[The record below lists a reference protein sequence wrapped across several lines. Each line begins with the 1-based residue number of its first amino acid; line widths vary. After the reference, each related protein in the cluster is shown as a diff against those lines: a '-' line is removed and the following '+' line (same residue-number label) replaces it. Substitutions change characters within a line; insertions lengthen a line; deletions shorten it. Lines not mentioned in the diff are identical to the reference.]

1 MQYVKTKKSVLT
13 AVLLCVLMVFCCDT
27 AKAQFSSGDLNFQQ
41 INDAYNLMTN
51 LDDIFVTTAA
61 EVNGIPFMYDTNK
74 WVQVSI
80 DVLPLIPIQV
90 GTYLV
95 PIPMWGNVNVKVDV
109 LKEDEEFI
117 PEVTLSGGY
126 WNLLYGIPE
135 IMASQMS
142 NGSVSVSFTNWN
154 IGACV
159 SKTIAEKLR
168 QHVAI
173 QYSSFTGKIGGSMI
187 DQMLSGMSV
196 VGMDTST
203 FLPNMNST
211 RLDLLFGVDYAFIP
225 RRTGFFFIGYDFV
238 RGEIFE
244 KIGIRFGGWTYKLGI
259 YPGNIVSLA
268 PSIEWNIAF

>member
-1 MQYVKTKKSVLT
+1 MQMKTKKSILT
-13 AVLLCVLMVFCCDT
+13 VVLLCAMTIFCCSN
-27 AKAQFSSGDLNFQQ
+27 ARAQLPSGFDAQQ
-41 INDAYNLMTN
+41 MLDAYNLLTN

-61 EVNGIPFMYDTNK
+61 EVNGIPIMYDTNK

-80 DVLPLIPIQV
+80 DVLPLIPIKF
-90 GTYLV
+90 GSILA

-109 LKEDEEFI
+109 LKEDEEYI
-117 PEVTLSGGY
+117 PEITLSGGY
-126 WNLLYGIPE
+126 WNLFYGVPE
-135 IMASQMS
+135 ILASQMS
-142 NGSVSVSFTNWN
+142 DGAVSVSFTNWN

-173 QYSSFTGKIGGSMI
+173 QYSSFTGRIGGSMI
-187 DQMLSGMSV
+187 DQMLSGMSFA
-196 VGMDTST
+196 GQDTSA
-203 FLPNMNST
+203 FSPNINSS

-225 RRTGFFFIGYDFV
+225 RRTGFFFIGYDLV
-238 RGEIFE
+238 KGEIFE

-268 PSIEWNIAF
+268 PSIDWNIAF